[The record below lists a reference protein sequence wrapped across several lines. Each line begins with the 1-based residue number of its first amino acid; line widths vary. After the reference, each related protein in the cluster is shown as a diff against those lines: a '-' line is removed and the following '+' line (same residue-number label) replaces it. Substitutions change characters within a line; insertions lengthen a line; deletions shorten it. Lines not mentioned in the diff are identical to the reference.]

1 MVDYS
6 KWDQLDVS
14 DDEDEGRGKPR
25 VQRYDAPQTV
35 TIGGKDGSFEDGPS
49 GNAVADDMGEEA
61 DDDEPMEVAD
71 EDLAAAGPG
80 ADHREEVLQ
89 CRELG
94 ERALRRGD
102 TAEGVRLLEK
112 ALRLAGGAECP
123 GLQDLLAS
131 AHRQAAGAA
140 TPGAAQPQQ
149 EARRANGGTVADR
162 YCWSQTRDSLQVN
175 AFVPDGT
182 AARDVRVQVTETS
195 LTVSVG
201 ASVVLGGD
209 WEHKVAPEED
219 PDWEMKACGGRR
231 SIQLT
236 VRKAEVGGL
245 IIWWKRVLKG
255 EPAIAAEDIEDRRA
269 DKAEDFAK
277 VWAEAHEM
285 FRQKVKERQPILIN
299 ADGATGD
306 SVTAMET

>member
-35 TIGGKDGSFEDGPS
+35 TIGGKDGSIQASPS
-49 GNAVADDMGEEA
+49 GGAATDDMGEEA
-61 DDDEPMEVAD
+61 DDDEPMEAAD
-71 EDLAAAGPG
+71 EDLAAAGPC
-80 ADHREEVLQ
+80 ADHREDVLQ

-102 TAEGVRLLEK
+102 AAEGVRLLEK
-112 ALRLAGGAECP
+112 ALRLTGGAACP

-131 AHRQAAGAA
+131 AHKQAASAA
-140 TPGAAQPQQ
+140 TPGVAPHQREP
-149 EARRANGGTVADR
+149 RRANGGTVADR

-175 AFVPDGT
+175 VFVPDGT
-182 AARDVRVQVTETS
+182 VAKDVRVQVTETS
-195 LTVSVG
+195 MTVSVR
-201 ASVVLGGD
+201 ASAVLAGD
-209 WEHKVAPEED
+209 WEYKVAPEED
-219 PDWEMKACGGRR
+219 PDWEMKACDGRR

-255 EPAIAAEDIEDRRA
+255 EPAISAEDIQDRRA
-269 DKAEDFAK
+269 DKAETFAR
-277 VWAEAHEM
+277 VWEEAHDK
-285 FRQKVKERQPILIN
+285 FRQKVKERQPILID
-299 ADGATGD
+299 ADGTGGP